1 MSTILFLCLSNLYQ
15 SSPTNMYTTY
25 KIVSW
30 HWYQRVSVDCTI
42 EKYNKFCEE
51 DAKNEK
57 PNVMVLRENV
67 VEMGGYYFY
76 GNGFPIQQTAKVDGY
91 VDVRT
96 GKKYPSDG
104 GQSFCK
110 DLYLT
115 SESDRET
122 N

>member
-1 MSTILFLCLSNLYQ
+1 
-15 SSPTNMYTTY
+15 MYTTY
-25 KIVSW
+25 RILSW
-30 HWYQRVSVDCTI
+30 HWYQRVTSSSDQTI
-42 EKYNKFCEE
+42 EKYNKSCEE
-51 DAKNEK
+51 DAKREV
-57 PNVMVLRENV
+57 PHVMVLRENV
-67 VEMGGYYFY
+67 VELGGYYFY
-76 GNGFPIQQTAKVDGY
+76 GNGFPIEHTAKVDGY

-104 GQSFCK
+104 AHSFCK